1 MRWRRSPLSFFNP
14 PNQQQKAAA
23 AAWERWVAQQRLS
36 LGELLEQVPSCKPS
50 LEGE

>member
-1 MRWRRSPLSFFNP
+1 MASIPPLILKST
-14 PNQQQKAAA
+14 NQQQKAAA
-23 AAWERWVAQQRLS
+23 VAWERWVAQQRLS